1 VGGPSAVHL
10 GDMDQT
16 EKSERR
22 WREVCRLAA
31 ESLCWRGKAE
41 SDYCNSAANGGR
53 GKERTSGRRFHG
65 RDFESERT
73 LAASEGDAE
82 GEGRGVELE
91 NWARS
96 GERDAHWQRRLISR
110 SHLMDAPLGSFGAQP
125 CTYRWQTPDPS
136 QIIIDGAVL
145 GQRHRLCLAAVK
157 LPPPWPGPMNAEQQR
172 DAGERAG
179 VSRQRCVLVVR
190 KQSAESPLGRGAGE
204 HARCCCGQPAMAPSV
219 LARHPGPRG
228 DPRAFWPTRMQK
240 DDLRRRRTLRE
251 WMHCAHH
258 ALSRRTVPVTVVCP
272 IHSRPRTAS
281 ASSPRTQQPSSG
293 QWSNERGRAAPM
305 TSSFAIRDP
314 PPTRAKRGP
323 GHPCNAC
330 QSIPTASLKIL

>member
-1 VGGPSAVHL
+1 VAETSVGGPSAVHL

-145 GQRHRLCLAAVK
+145 GQRHRLCLAAARLR
-157 LPPPWPGPMNAEQQR
+157 LPWLGPMNAEQQR
-172 DAGERAG
+172 DAEERAEAC
-179 VSRQRCVLVVR
+179 RC
-190 KQSAESPLGRGAGE
+190 SAACS
-204 HARCCCGQPAMAPSV
+204 S
-219 LARHPGPRG
+219 
-228 DPRAFWPTRMQK
+228 
-240 DDLRRRRTLRE
+240 
-251 WMHCAHH
+251 
-258 ALSRRTVPVTVVCP
+258 
-272 IHSRPRTAS
+272 S
-281 ASSPRTQQPSSG
+281 ASSPQRVRSG
-293 QWSNERGRAAPM
+293 EAPENMRAAV
-305 TSSFAIRDP
+305 A
-314 PPTRAKRGP
+314 
-323 GHPCNAC
+323 
-330 QSIPTASLKIL
+330 ASLPWHRACLRGTPALEEIRVLFGRPACRKMI